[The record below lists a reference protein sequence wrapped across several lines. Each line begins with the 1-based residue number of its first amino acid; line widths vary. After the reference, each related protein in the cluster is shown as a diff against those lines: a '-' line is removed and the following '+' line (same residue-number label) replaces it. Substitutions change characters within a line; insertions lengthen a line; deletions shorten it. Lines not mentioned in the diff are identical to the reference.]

1 MGSVGDRPDPDRA
14 AKLPHARAR
23 PDSDQEITRV
33 KLPCIG
39 GDGVRPSVATVRIEV
54 DLRVQPAAARLL
66 EADALDDLSVELVG
80 PQAPLTPALAP
91 AGIVRLDEHAWVRV
105 ASMRELAGATAE
117 WEASLVDRARAR
129 GEYDEDLEAVRVR
142 CERRLPAPDAGAPE
156 GRRTGAHG
164 AYDPDVFRD
173 VIGRFATGVAVIT
186 AQGAGV
192 DYGMTASAVAS
203 LSMEPPMLLV
213 CLNRASVTHGVI
225 ERAGAFGV
233 NVLRVDQGEVA
244 RRFAG
249 TDRAGKFAGLGV
261 HHGPLDTPLLDDALA
276 RIECAVAE
284 TVTGG
289 THTVFLGTVRHA
301 EAADGEPL
309 AYFRGRFGRFDD
321 TSDR

>member
-1 MGSVGDRPDPDRA
+1 VA
-14 AKLPHARAR
+14 A
-23 PDSDQEITRV
+23 
-33 KLPCIG
+33 
-39 GDGVRPSVATVRIEV
+39 VRLEV
-54 DLRVQPAAARLL
+54 DLRVQPALARLH
-66 EADALDDLSVELVG
+66 EADALDELRVELVG
-80 PQAPLTPALAP
+80 PQAPLAPALAP

-105 ASMRELAGATAE
+105 ASIRALAGATPE
-117 WEASLVDRARAR
+117 WEASLVARARAR
-129 GEYDEDLEAVRVR
+129 GEYDEDLDAVRAP
-142 CERRLPAPDAGAPE
+142 CDRRLPGPDAGAPA
-156 GRRTGAHG
+156 GRRPGTHG

-173 VIGRFATGVAVIT
+173 VVGRFATGVAVVT
-186 AQGAGV
+186 GQGDGRA
-192 DYGMTASAVAS
+192 YGMTASAVAS

-249 TDRAGKFAGLGV
+249 TDRAGKFAGLPV
-261 HHGPLDTPLLDDALA
+261 HHGPLGTPLLDDALA
-276 RIECAVAE
+276 RIECEVAE

-301 EAADGEPL
+301 EAAEGEPL

-321 TSDR
+321 SSDPVG

>member
-1 MGSVGDRPDPDRA
+1 
-14 AKLPHARAR
+14 
-23 PDSDQEITRV
+23 
-33 KLPCIG
+33 
-39 GDGVRPSVATVRIEV
+39 VRLEV

-66 EADALDDLSVELVG
+66 EAGALDELIVELVG
-80 PQAPLTPALAP
+80 PEAPLTPALAP

-105 ASMRELAGATAE
+105 ASIRELAGASAE
-117 WEASLVDRARAR
+117 WEASLVERARAR
-129 GEYDEDLEAVRVR
+129 GEYDADLEAIRAR
-142 CERRLPAPDAGAPE
+142 CDRTLPTGSGGAE
-156 GRRTGAHG
+156 GRRPGAHG

-186 AQGAGV
+186 AQVDGV

-249 TDRAGKFAGLGV
+249 TDRAGKFADLAV
-261 HHGPLDTPLLDDALA
+261 HHGPLDTPLLDGALA
-276 RIECAVAE
+276 RIECAVSE

-301 EAADGEPL
+301 EASDGEPL